1 MEKTFTVRNVVQK
14 ALFDKEILGQL
25 SDGMWE
31 NAVPW
36 DHWKVWSGYPVVVAA
51 EGGVVGRT
59 FGACK
64 DNYDLLRLAKNDI
77 VRDRMILIAK
87 LVLTFGEVMYPLVSK
102 LFDWQGNWRGMPKC
116 SGRSGS
122 TDAEDKLNLRLLEL
136 FPTPERLETVRTLT
150 EMQRYTKN
158 DLLADLRD
166 LKAEMKTYLKVS
178 DA

>member
-14 ALFDKEILGQL
+14 ALFEKEILGQL

-31 NAVPW
+31 SAIPW
-36 DHWKVWSGYPVVVAA
+36 WKGWSGVTVVVAL
-51 EGGVVGRT
+51 EGGAVGRS
-59 FGACK
+59 FRNVK
-64 DNYDLLRLAKNDI
+64 DTYDLLRLAKNDI

-87 LVLTFGEVMYPLVSK
+87 LVLTFGEMMYPLVSK

-122 TDAEDKLNLRLLEL
+122 TEAEDKLNLRLLEL

-166 LKAEMKTYLKVS
+166 LKAEMKTYLK
-178 DA
+178 A